1 MEELKALLTA
11 ISKKRKD
18 GLISINIFNDGSG
31 GLVDEMDFEILEF
44 NTTEEMFEKLK
55 TEAEEK

>member
-1 MEELKALLTA
+1 MEELKALITA
-11 ISKKRKD
+11 IAKKRND

-31 GLVDEMDFEILEF
+31 NLVDEMDYQILEF

-55 TEAEEK
+55 EEAK